1 GALTSAMCSQAPVG
15 SRAWRAAE
23 CLFGLLLDG
32 SVVRPDRWSMFGCRA
47 PAPWSVPLLPE
58 SQGQRDHSG
67 DRDDSAD
74 DGDDCMEV
82 HHFTSDPSLQR
93 RSSRRLRSHAL
104 ALRLGQAIRHSW
116 WEAYP
121 LSRSLENPPVG
132 EPRAID
138 VDAVLADSVEWMSAT
153 RMVLTDI
160 VHDFGLLEVLRINE
174 DGSLNTRW
182 WQPQMLDGWKAVAAV
197 PKTDREILLSP

>member
-1 GALTSAMCSQAPVG
+1 MARLSVLIGGRCSDVERLRHGQFPFFR
-15 SRAWRAAE
+15 RARANATT
-23 CLFGLLLDG
+23 
-32 SVVRPDRWSMFGCRA
+32 A
-47 PAPWSVPLLPE
+47 AI
-58 SQGQRDHSG
+58 
-67 DRDDSAD
+67 AD

-160 VHDFGLLEVLRINE
+160 VHDFGLLEVLQINE